1 MAELPAAALDAVEQA
16 GSNKC
21 PTRRSSGQ
29 ARLRRACRLAGALD
43 GMNMKETEPEVETLG
58 RFLHEFT
65 KESDRGA
72 ALVAASMLDERL
84 KEVLEAY
91 LITSKTSQ
99 ELLSGFNAPLGTFS
113 ARASAAYVLGLI
125 QENEFKE
132 ITVIRKIRNE
142 FGHGWE
148 PQSFESGSV
157 ASLCGQLPWLGPA
170 EYEQGATARAR
181 FNAAVAI
188 LLTDLLW
195 RVRLVSKERRVPR
208 VWPHKA
214 RA

>member
-1 MAELPAAALDAVEQA
+1 
-16 GSNKC
+16 
-21 PTRRSSGQ
+21 
-29 ARLRRACRLAGALD
+29 
-43 GMNMKETEPEVETLG
+43 MKDTEPEVETLS
-58 RFLHEFT
+58 RFLHEFN

-84 KEVLEAY
+84 KEILESFF
-91 LITSKTSQ
+91 TSSKASQ
-99 ELLSGFNAPLGTFS
+99 DLLSGFNAPLGTFS
-113 ARASAAYVLGLI
+113 SRVSAAFALGLI

-132 ITVIRKIRNE
+132 ITLIRKIRNE

-148 PQSFESGSV
+148 PLSFDSSSV
-157 ASLCGQLPWLGPA
+157 ANLCKQLPWLGPA
-170 EYEQGATARAR
+170 EYEKDATARAR

-195 RVRLVSKERRVPR
+195 RVRLVGKEQRVSR

>member
-1 MAELPAAALDAVEQA
+1 
-16 GSNKC
+16 
-21 PTRRSSGQ
+21 
-29 ARLRRACRLAGALD
+29 
-43 GMNMKETEPEVETLG
+43 MKDTEPEVETLS
-58 RFLHEFT
+58 RFLHEFN

-72 ALVAASMLDERL
+72 ALVAASMLDDRL
-84 KEVLEAY
+84 KEILASFF
-91 LITSKTSQ
+91 TSSKASQ
-99 ELLSGFNAPLGTFS
+99 DLLSGFNAPLGTFS
-113 ARASAAYVLGLI
+113 SRVSAAFALGLI

-132 ITVIRKIRNE
+132 ITLIRKIRNE

-148 PQSFESGSV
+148 PLSFDSSGV
-157 ASLCGQLPWLGPA
+157 ANLCKQLPWLGPA
-170 EYEQGATARAR
+170 EYEKGATARAR

-195 RVRLVSKERRVPR
+195 RVRLVSKEQRASR